1 MLPESVLN
9 TADTMFDSEPG
20 GVEREPTPNGSAER
34 ALAKPIYE
42 QFLGRVKKITWRHHQ
57 SSSEA

>member
-20 GVEREPTPNGSAER
+20 GVEREPTPKGSAER

-42 QFLGRVKKITWRHHQ
+42 
-57 SSSEA
+57 